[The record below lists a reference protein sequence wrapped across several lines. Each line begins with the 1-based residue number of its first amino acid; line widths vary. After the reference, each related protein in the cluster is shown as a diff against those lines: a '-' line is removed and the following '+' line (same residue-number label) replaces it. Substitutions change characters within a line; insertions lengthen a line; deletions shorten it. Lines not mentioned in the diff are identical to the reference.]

1 MIEFTSE
8 AILAQINVLKFHL
21 KKLNRNKHKTR
32 EKIKTKANRKNCLRT
47 KTNGIINRQSKMYK
61 MDKLLGRLTK
71 EREYII
77 TNIQNRRED
86 ISIDLKTL
94 Q

>member
-1 MIEFTSE
+1 
-8 AILAQINVLKFHL
+8 
-21 KKLNRNKHKTR
+21 
-32 EKIKTKANRKNCLRT
+32 
-47 KTNGIINRQSKMYK
+47 MYK
-61 MDKLLGRLTK
+61 MDKLLGWLTK

-94 Q
+94 QW